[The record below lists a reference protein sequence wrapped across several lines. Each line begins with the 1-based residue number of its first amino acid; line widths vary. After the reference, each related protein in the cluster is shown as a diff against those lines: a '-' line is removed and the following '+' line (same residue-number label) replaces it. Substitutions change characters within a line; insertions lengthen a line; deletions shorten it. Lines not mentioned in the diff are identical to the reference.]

1 MRVRHDEG
9 EQVSCLHAVNS
20 GTAFVGAYASE
31 RSLHVAPFEYSLK
44 GNGLECRA
52 TRTNVS
58 VGVRALNCTASPAFR
73 ALVHH
78 ADGFSAHL
86 VPHVF

>member
-20 GTAFVGAYASE
+20 GTAFVGTDTSE
-31 RSLHVAPFEYSLK
+31 RPLHVAPFEYSLE
-44 GNGLECRA
+44 GNGLEVRA
-52 TRTNVS
+52 TRTNIS
-58 VGVRALNCTASPAFR
+58 VGVQALNCTASSAFR
-73 ALVHH
+73 ASVHH
-78 ADGFSAHL
+78 ADGFTAHL